1 MNTQGERVRELRKEL
16 KMTLEKF
23 GAQLGVG
30 KTAIS
35 KIEKGENS
43 LTDHMAMAICREFNV
58 NPSWLRD
65 GTGEMFVVKS
75 RNDEIEDFINS
86 VLTEETDS
94 FRKRL
99 ISALSTLDV
108 NEWKVL
114 EKMAVEMLRAHD
126 DSAAEKQ
133 QDTERDELHRELD
146 RQLDLQDGTRKSPES
161 SAG

>member
-1 MNTQGERVRELRKEL
+1 MTQGERVRELRKYMNL
-16 KMTLEKF
+16 TLEKF
-23 GAQLGVG
+23 GSRVGVQ
-30 KTAIS
+30 KSAVS
-35 KIEKGENS
+35 KIEKGDVA
-43 LTDHMAMAICREFNV
+43 LTDQMFRLICREFNV

-65 GTGEMFVVKS
+65 GSGEMFVVKS
-75 RNDEIEDFINS
+75 RDDEIEDFINS

-94 FRKRL
+94 FRRRL
-99 ISALSTLDV
+99 ISALSSLDV

-133 QDTERDELHRELD
+133 QDTERDELHQELD